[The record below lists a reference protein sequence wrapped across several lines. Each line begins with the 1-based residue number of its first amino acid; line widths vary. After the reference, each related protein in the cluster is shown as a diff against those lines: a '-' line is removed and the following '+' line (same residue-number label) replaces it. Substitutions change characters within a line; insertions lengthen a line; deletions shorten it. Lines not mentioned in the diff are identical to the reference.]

1 MGSVKNPELLEFLKN
16 HNGQMLHAEILEFVH
31 PITGEKMH
39 FKAHMPDDM
48 VELKDIL
55 DNE

>member
-1 MGSVKNPELLEFLKN
+1 LEFLKT

-39 FKAHMPDDM
+39 FKSGLPDDM
-48 VELKDIL
+48 YELKEIL